1 MSEYD
6 HTAYDH
12 TANSGNQALED
23 RETRLRAPQ
32 SAHLPGNGGV
42 RRTQRVGLGS
52 AIARHPFLVILPAIF
67 LLAAGIIAGTK
78 KHQTYSASATINVGK
93 SDIITQAT
101 PGYVQAA
108 QVLASSYSR
117 VVMSQHVSL
126 PVSHALGEPV
136 GTVSSH
142 LTAVPIP
149 GEPTFTITATG
160 SSQQQAIAL
169 ANAAV
174 NSIVKFAN
182 VSQTQQGSPSHLL
195 ARYTSAQNKADSL
208 HSKSASL
215 AGKLTTG
222 VSGVTQA
229 QVTKAQVASQVAAL
243 QAQAAGNAYT
253 SLMENGVAPVLDVFN
268 TATYATS
275 NRTSNI
281 EKYAVVGVVAGLV
294 LGLALAALVGALED
308 RRDARRLSSL
318 PA

>member
-6 HTAYDH
+6 HS
-12 TANSGNQALED
+12 ANSGTQAVED
-23 RETRLRAPQ
+23 RDNADRSPRYAPVVGDGGGSRRAA
-32 SAHLPGNGGV
+32 SMSTG
-42 RRTQRVGLGS
+42 R
-52 AIARHPFLVILPAIF
+52 AIARHPFLAILPAIF
-67 LLAAGIIAGTK
+67 LLAAGIVVGSK
-78 KHQTYSASATINVGK
+78 KHLTYSASAMINVGK

-117 VVMSQHVSL
+117 VVMSQHVSA
-126 PVSHALGEPV
+126 PVARALGEPAS
-136 GTVSSH
+136 TVSNH

-160 SSQQQAIAL
+160 SSAEGAINL

-174 NSIVKFAN
+174 NAVVKFAN
-182 VSQTQQGSPSHLL
+182 VSQTQQGSPSQLL
-195 ARYTSAQNKADSL
+195 ARYISAQGRADRL
-208 HSKSASL
+208 HSQSASL
-215 AGKLTTG
+215 AAKLN
-222 VSGVTQA
+222 SGVTGITQA
-229 QVTKAQVASQVAAL
+229 QVTNAQVASQVADL

-268 TATYATS
+268 PATSATS

-281 EKYAVVGVVAGLV
+281 EKYAVVGAVAGLV
-294 LGLALAALVGALED
+294 LGLALAGVVGGLGAW
-308 RRDARRLSSL
+308 RDARPVTL